1 MFDLPASTIV
11 DKPIPKNTFDEY
23 ATPKQKKLFTNIVAK
38 IKWANKLSLQTINL
52 QGNEVQEIQ
61 IFEIELKEKSNISEL
76 LLLMN
81 RVIPYPILFEIKHEE
96 FLMYSIS
103 QKHSHPTNENQ
114 AVVDWTFTTEW
125 KTQKESSFVL
135 QLAHNLD
142 FVFSEICFQISGK
155 QSFKDRDVI
164 KLIEL
169 EQKMKQLNLSV
180 EKLTASIKN
189 CKQFNRKVELNRQL
203 RILMDEKNDLERCE
217 IENLTTD

>member
-11 DKPIPKNTFDEY
+11 DKTIPKNTFDEY
-23 ATPKQKKLFTNIVAK
+23 ATPKQKRLFTNTVAK
-38 IKWANKLSLQTINL
+38 IKWANKLSEQTINL
-52 QGNEVQEIQ
+52 HGNEVQEIQ
-61 IFEIELKEKSNISEL
+61 IFEIELKERTNISEL

-81 RVIPYPILFEIKHEE
+81 RIIPYPILFEIKHEG
-96 FLMYSIS
+96 FLMYSIAK
-103 QKHSHPTNENQ
+103 KHSHPTNEHQ

-142 FVFSEICFQISGK
+142 FVFSDICFQLSGK
-155 QSFKDRDVI
+155 QSFKDRDVT

-169 EQKMKQLNLSV
+169 EQKMKQLNFSID
-180 EKLTASIKN
+180 KLTAAIKS

-203 RILMDEKNDLERCE
+203 RILKNEKKELEK
-217 IENLTTD
+217 ISN